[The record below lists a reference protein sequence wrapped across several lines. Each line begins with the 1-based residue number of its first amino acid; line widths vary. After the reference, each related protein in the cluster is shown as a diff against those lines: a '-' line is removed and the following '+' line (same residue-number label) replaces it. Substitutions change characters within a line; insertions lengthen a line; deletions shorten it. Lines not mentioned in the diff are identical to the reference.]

1 MLSLLPKT
9 PSEVQNG
16 LQIRFK
22 RRRKTLKL
30 TQQELF
36 LRSGVSLGSLK
47 RFENSGQIFLESL
60 LKIAL
65 VLECLDDLERVC
77 EEKEKMPESIED
89 LL

>member
-1 MLSLLPKT
+1 MLSFLPKT

-22 RRRKTLKL
+22 RRRKILKL
-30 TQQELF
+30 TQQELS

-47 RFENSGQIFLESL
+47 RFENSGLISLESL

>member
-16 LQIRFK
+16 MQIRLK

-47 RFENSGQIFLESL
+47 RFENSGLIFLESL

-65 VLECLDDLERVC
+65 VLECWEDFEMIC
-77 EEKEKMPESIED
+77 QEKEKMPESIED